1 MRSRGFSEKTAKGL
15 LTFAFLIEV
24 IEKLSTRE
32 IVDYAKTEIAKKLSI
47 EKDLL

>member
-1 MRSRGFSEKTAKGL
+1 MVSQKKTAKGL

-24 IEKLSTRE
+24 IEKLNTKE